1 MNPYFIGCFDLHSLR
16 RAMTSNENKQNENN
30 NIMPYINSCPHAEL
44 IPLVIV
50 FNVKYKIIKR
60 IVHVI
65 N

>member
-1 MNPYFIGCFDLHSLR
+1 
-16 RAMTSNENKQNENN
+16 MTSNENKKNENN

-44 IPLVIV
+44 IPFIIV

-60 IVHVI
+60 IVHII